1 MLVFLSQFVMLALVS
16 MRFGQSPGRTGQ
28 KRFGTCPSA
37 QIVRDAFS
45 AYIKT
50 ESGSATTDQT
60 WTTRGAATL
69 RDTKNFCVYAQSLPR
84 RRRPLR
90 HRPRHLHRPRL
101 PLPLR
106 HRPARRRPRRPIRIF
121 HHRLLASR
129 PLDPNHPVRRH
140 RRHRRHRPCPARRHR
155 CRVRHPP
162 LHRRPLHLPAHH
174 RPPHRPARHHP
185 RRRPTRPASRRS
197 LRPRPRRQRAHWRV
211 WTTTSKPAS
220 IAFTFTTK
228 TQSMIPRISHHK
240 TTTFSSLTGA

>member
-106 HRPARRRPRRPIRIF
+106 HRPARRR
-121 HHRLLASR
+121 S
-129 PLDPNHPVRRH
+129 
-140 RRHRRHRPCPARRHR
+140 
-155 CRVRHPP
+155 
-162 LHRRPLHLPAHH
+162 
-174 RPPHRPARHHP
+174 